1 MDWLDAFTAVM
12 AVLVVVLALRD
23 AFQDDPHDQ
32 SGGAEK

>member
-32 SGGAEK
+32 SREAEK